1 MKLTDFVEP
10 QAIIPQLKAIER
22 DDAIREL
29 VQALV
34 DASAVDASLQEELLK
49 LILDREKKGSTGFG
63 KGVAVPHVKHERI
76 KRMAAAIGVSHQ
88 GVDFNALD
96 RAPVYSIV
104 LLLSPKDKPDEHLQA
119 MENIFSNLQK
129 DTFRKFL
136 RQATEV
142 EHVKDLLDEADAQKL
157 HG

>member
-10 QAIIPQLKAIER
+10 QAILPQLKATER